1 MGCTNSSLKNVHEH
15 NPLTETQ
22 IRERIEAPKECKGL
36 TIADMK
42 MRYAWVSQRG
52 YYPDGTSGSCYILQ
66 DPVSDFNFLFYVAL
80 DKENQD
86 AFTCLPQFSR
96 TGCTDQAFFGI
107 FDGHGRDGNY
117 CARYARD
124 YVRLNFVYLDEG
136 CSYRTVCATCL
147 DCKSSLQTRF
157 WTA

>member
-52 YYPDGTSGSCYILQ
+52 YYPDGTSGSCIIQ
-66 DPVSDFNFLFYVAL
+66 DPVRILIFFVMQPSIRKTKTHSPVYRSSVA
-80 DKENQD
+80 QD
-86 AFTCLPQFSR
+86 ALIKRFSVSLMGMAA
-96 TGCTDQAFFGI
+96 TGTT
-107 FDGHGRDGNY
+107 
-117 CARYARD
+117 
-124 YVRLNFVYLDEG
+124 VR
-136 CSYRTVCATCL
+136 ATRG
-147 DCKSSLQTRF
+147 T
-157 WTA
+157 T